1 MTTDSD
7 YQVGDLSSLLGFS
20 SADSKSSLFNRST
33 PSAFTQ
39 KLESRSSKEASGPSI
54 SAAKKKKV
62 KKIKTK
68 SKDSAD
74 TIDAV
79 AADTIETVNAGKSA
93 DNSQIEVS
101 DIIKDKDAPV
111 ASVETHEG
119 EKEKPAS
126 NDAASLPES
135 KNARK
140 KRKRIENA
148 LMAEREAEAF
158 DGEDPG
164 KKKKRK
170 KDEDSDEEE
179 EEKETK
185 KKKFVRDP
193 TDDERTVFVGNISK
207 TTRKNHLIKLFS
219 TCGKILKVRIRGA
232 VSNDPKQSKKV
243 AAITNNIHHKLDSLF
258 AYIVFES
265 VEAVSKAVDQLNGV
279 EFQDR
284 HLRVD
289 LCKQGVS
296 GTCNEKLSI
305 FVGNLPYDV
314 SEESLRKLFND
325 SCGDVTRVR
334 CVRDKATRMGKGFG
348 YVEFRSA
355 GAVREAVGKSE
366 EITLGGRQLRIKK
379 AALYGKNSG
388 GQNQNKF
395 MGDPA
400 GKRKK
405 MNGASPFM
413 KGGKG
418 PKKFG
423 KGGKKNMVKL

>member
-1 MTTDSD
+1 MRK
-7 YQVGDLSSLLGFS
+7 
-20 SADSKSSLFNRST
+20 SAGIPNLRRPWTGSKSVLTLSFHSFIFHTRST

-185 KKKFVRDP
+185 KKKFVR
-193 TDDERTVFVGNISK
+193 
-207 TTRKNHLIKLFS
+207 
-219 TCGKILKVRIRGA
+219 
-232 VSNDPKQSKKV
+232 VSW
-243 AAITNNIHHKLDSLF
+243 
-258 AYIVFES
+258 
-265 VEAVSKAVDQLNGV
+265 
-279 EFQDR
+279 
-284 HLRVD
+284 LR
-289 LCKQGVS
+289 LGCLW
-296 GTCNEKLSI
+296 LSI
-305 FVGNLPYDV
+305 MDLL
-314 SEESLRKLFND
+314 S
-325 SCGDVTRVR
+325 
-334 CVRDKATRMGKGFG
+334 
-348 YVEFRSA
+348 
-355 GAVREAVGKSE
+355 
-366 EITLGGRQLRIKK
+366 RI
-379 AALYGKNSG
+379 L
-388 GQNQNKF
+388 
-395 MGDPA
+395 
-400 GKRKK
+400 
-405 MNGASPFM
+405 
-413 KGGKG
+413 
-418 PKKFG
+418 
-423 KGGKKNMVKL
+423 